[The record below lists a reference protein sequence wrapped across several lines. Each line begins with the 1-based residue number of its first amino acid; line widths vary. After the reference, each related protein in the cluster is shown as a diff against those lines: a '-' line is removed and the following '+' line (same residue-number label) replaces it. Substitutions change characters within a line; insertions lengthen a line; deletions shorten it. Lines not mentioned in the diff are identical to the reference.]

1 MHSRNVRAMYG
12 TVNVPVAVLNG
23 VKSYKG
29 NDFNKILHLAQ
40 YIQILSLQHVANV
53 KGNYL

>member
-12 TVNVPVAVLNG
+12 IVNVPVALLNR
-23 VKSYKG
+23 VNSYKG

-53 KGNYL
+53 KENDF